1 MQTEP
6 ERELVR
12 RVVPFGPPV
21 VAATL
26 LIGAV
31 AGGWGAGWSA
41 AIGVAIVF
49 ANFAIHGWSLSRAAR
64 ISPAALSAVA
74 LGGFV
79 IRLGVIVAMVLLLN
93 RLAFFS
99 PTALAAAVIPTTILL
114 LVYELKLLA
123 GPVGQQWRI
132 PEEQAAP

>member
-1 MQTEP
+1 VQTEP

-12 RVVPFGPPV
+12 RVVPFGPPA

-26 LIGAV
+26 LIGAM
-31 AGGWGAGWSA
+31 AGGWEAGWSA

-49 ANFAIHGWSLSRAAR
+49 ANFAVHGWSLSRAAR
-64 ISPAALSAVA
+64 ISPVALSAVA

-79 IRLGVIVAMVLLLN
+79 IRLGVIVAMVVLLN